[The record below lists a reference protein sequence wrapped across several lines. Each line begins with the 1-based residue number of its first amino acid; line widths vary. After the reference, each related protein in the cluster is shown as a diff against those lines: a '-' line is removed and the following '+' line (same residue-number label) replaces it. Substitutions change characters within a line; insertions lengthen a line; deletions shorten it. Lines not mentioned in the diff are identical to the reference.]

1 MTTPLRAL
9 SSSSIAAVLAF
20 GVIAVTYIATMSRTY
35 GFIDRGELAAV
46 ASSLGIAHPTGYPTL
61 TLLGHLAV
69 GLFPGVRPVL
79 TLNVLSA
86 LWTATAVALAAL
98 LVHRVLRSTLPA
110 GSGTQDPR
118 KASARK
124 ARSGSFPLAAASFFS
139 ATFVGLSTTWWSQ
152 AAGFEVYSLHAVFLT
167 LVTLLFLRYLEDL
180 DSPRGRARFSRWG
193 ILFSLSLGLSFTNH
207 LSTVMLAPAFFFLFF
222 RSAGLSA
229 RTLRELVRLVPA
241 FAAGLLPYAY
251 LPLRAAMHPRLD
263 WGNPDTLE
271 RFLEHVTGAQ
281 FHFAVLFETRI
292 FRQQTEFF
300 VKTLLSDTS
309 LIGLAVAAFGLLHL
323 ARRGRVHAL
332 STGILFLTCAVVSG
346 LYDINDIGNYYLPA
360 FVAVA
365 IWVAAGIAFAAE
377 RFGGIA
383 GCALGALLVGLNAGR
398 HYHPMNERH
407 NTLAEDLTWNVLQNL
422 PPRSVV
428 ISGHWDYWVS
438 GSLYAQ
444 EIEGLRRDV
453 LVLDPE
459 GLRSETYLVNLKRN
473 EPELWKPVEN
483 ETRAFIDWIR
493 EFRKSPTMPP
503 VEVEAY
509 YTAYYSMIS
518 ALIERTPDRPFFVT
532 EWTDPRIAE
541 GYHRVPT
548 KLAYRLTEDPTYLE
562 QSFPE
567 YRFRPWRNRV
577 DPYVV
582 KVSEIYTA
590 SLLSRARYEEEHG
603 RLDEARR
610 YGLSALGFD
619 PGFSESEV
627 PDLPLHIEDQIV
639 EVLRSYAALR
649 ERVRRDAQSDELPV
663 R

>member
-1 MTTPLRAL
+1 M
-9 SSSSIAAVLAF
+9 AAVLAF
-20 GVIAVTYIATMSRTY
+20 GLTAVTYFATISGNY

-69 GLFPGVRPVL
+69 LLFPGVRPILV
-79 TLNVLSA
+79 LNVLSA
-86 LWTATAVALAAL
+86 LWTATAVALAVL
-98 LVHRVLRSTLPA
+98 LVHRVLRSTLPTD
-110 GSGTQDPR
+110 SGTQEPR
-118 KASARK
+118 I
-124 ARSGSFPLAAASFFS
+124 AAASFFG

-152 AAGFEVYSLHAVFLT
+152 AVGFEVYSLHAVFLT

-180 DSPRGRARFSRWG
+180 PARGHAEFSRWG
-193 ILFSLSLGLSFTNH
+193 ILFSLALGLSFTNH
-207 LSTVMLAPAFFFLFF
+207 LSTVMLAPAFFYLFF

-229 RTLRELVRLVPA
+229 RTLRELVRLVPP

-251 LPLRAAMHPRLD
+251 LPIRASMHPNLN
-263 WGNPDTLE
+263 WGDPDTLA
-271 RFLEHVTGAQ
+271 RFVEHVTGAQ
-281 FHFAVLFETRI
+281 FHFAVLFQTRV
-292 FRQQTEFF
+292 FRQQTEYF
-300 VKTLLSDTS
+300 VNTLLSDTS
-309 LIGLAVAAFGLLHL
+309 VIGLAVAAVGLIHL
-323 ARRGRVHAL
+323 ARRSRVHAL
-332 STGILFLTCAVVSG
+332 WTGILFLTCAVVSG
-346 LYDINDIGNYYLPA
+346 LYDINDIGNYYLPV
-360 FVAVA
+360 FLAVA
-365 IWVAAGIAFAAE
+365 IWVAAGLAFAAE
-377 RFGGIA
+377 RFGRIA
-383 GCALGALLVGLNAGR
+383 GWALGALLVGLNAGR
-398 HYHPMNERH
+398 HYHPMNERD
-407 NTLAEDLTWNVLQNL
+407 NTLAADLTWNVLQNL

-444 EIEGLRRDV
+444 EVEGFRRDV

-459 GLRSETYLVNLKRN
+459 GLRSETYLENLRRN
-473 EPELWKPVEN
+473 EPELWRPVEN

-493 EFRKSPTMPP
+493 EFRKHPAMAPGQS
-503 VEVEAY
+503 EAY
-509 YTAYYSMIS
+509 YNAYYGMIS

-541 GYHRVPT
+541 GYLRVPA
-548 KLAYRLTEDPTYLE
+548 KLAYRLTKDPGYLE
-562 QSFPE
+562 QDFPA

-590 SLLSRARYEEEHG
+590 SLLARARYEEEHG

-610 YGLSALGFD
+610 YGLAALDYD

-649 ERVRRDAQSDELPV
+649 ERVRKMHDQTNSP
-663 R
+663 